1 MFKIYLRATVS
12 FYIFFMQ
19 QYTAIVRDVY
29 SYESKGSPLNKIWL
43 QVVTR
48 DISVMPMPRV
58 NSLSR
63 PTTCDRIN
71 RDWCQWPNFI
81 WYYVTKAL
89 KT

>member
-12 FYIFFMQ
+12 FYVFFMQ

-58 NSLSR
+58 N
-63 PTTCDRIN
+63 
-71 RDWCQWPNFI
+71 
-81 WYYVTKAL
+81 TKQSFSANHL
-89 KT
+89 WSDQPWLMSVAQFYLVLCH